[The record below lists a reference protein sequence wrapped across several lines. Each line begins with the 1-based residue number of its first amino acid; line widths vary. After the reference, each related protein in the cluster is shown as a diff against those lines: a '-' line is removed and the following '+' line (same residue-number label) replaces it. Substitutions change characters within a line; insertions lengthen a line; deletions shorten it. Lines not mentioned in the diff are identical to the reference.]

1 MFWSVCKDAVIAH
14 DTSDEQIWSSARPVS
29 FTEDGVEAFPPSK
42 KHVKALARARLV
54 LQVLHLSTRVLG
66 DMEA

>member
-1 MFWSVCKDAVIAH
+1 MTRQMNRSGAV
-14 DTSDEQIWSSARPVS
+14 QGPVS
-29 FTEDGVEAFPPSK
+29 FTEDGVEAFPLSK

>member
-29 FTEDGVEAFPPSK
+29 FTEDGVEVFPPSK

-54 LQVLHLSTRVLG
+54 LQVLHLSTRMLG
-66 DMEA
+66 DVEA